1 MKTGQCKF
9 GATCKFHHPAPPAVQ
24 VPAPSPAHQ
33 VAPVPTPVPA
43 PTLYSTVQSPSGPS
57 SQQYGVVMARPPL
70 MPGSYV
76 QGPYGPLLL
85 SSGMVYVP
93 SWNPYPV
100 GELKIYSV
108 PSTVSTLY

>member
-1 MKTGQCKF
+1 MIKQSVEQGEKECSYYVKTGQCKF
-9 GATCKFHHPAPPAVQ
+9 GTTCKFHHPAPPA
-24 VPAPSPAHQ
+24 PSPAPQ
-33 VAPVPTPVPA
+33 VAAAPTPMPA
-43 PTLYSTVQSPSGPS
+43 PTMYSTVQSPSGPS

-85 SSGMVYVP
+85 SQGVP

-100 GELKIYSV
+100 GEYNFI
-108 PSTVSTLY
+108 

>member
-24 VPAPSPAHQ
+24 IPAPPPAPQ
-33 VAPVPTPVPA
+33 VAPMPTPVPA
-43 PTLYSTVQSPSGPS
+43 PTLYSTVQSPSGHS
-57 SQQYGVVMARPPL
+57 SQPYGVVMARPPL

-85 SSGMVYVP
+85 SPGVP

-100 GELKIYSV
+100 GELKLYSV